1 MSPVFPL
8 PLLTDHSPA
17 PKGRGRENDAAPL
30 QETSIIPFTQILR
43 TRLMAGIAG
52 EIAFELYAWLL
63 SPTLFGVALAPANLV
78 VALAK
83 ILLGITLPYWLG
95 FALHVAIGIVGFSA
109 FVWLVHHLTRT
120 GFVLSGALSG
130 AALWFIAQGLL
141 APVVGRSF
149 MMGFGAYTQSS
160 FVGHLGMAVVIG
172 YVIAVLQR
180 RQAA

>member
-1 MSPVFPL
+1 M
-8 PLLTDHSPA
+8 
-17 PKGRGRENDAAPL
+17 
-30 QETSIIPFTQILR
+30 PFTQTLR
-43 TRLMAGIAG
+43 TLLMAGIAG